1 MIVVVVVCLG
11 AMEVDRSRVVDI
23 FELGG
28 VYVVVVVEVGL
39 VQSCVV
45 KLVLWCLNGRVNFL

>member
-28 VYVVVVVEVGL
+28 VYVVVVEVEL